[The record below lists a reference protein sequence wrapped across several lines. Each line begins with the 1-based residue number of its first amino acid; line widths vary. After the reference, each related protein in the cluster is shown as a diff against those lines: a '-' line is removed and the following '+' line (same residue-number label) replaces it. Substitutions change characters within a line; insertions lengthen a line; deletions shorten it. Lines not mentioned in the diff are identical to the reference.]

1 MSIFYYRSYLI
12 RLLSVPKT
20 EVNSSDFTPGNWPS
34 ARHGIKGSAW
44 EVLHYHKSIWRYGV
58 LLLKEM
64 ATFHSSTCILSLHK
78 MKMEDFLPNG
88 PHSLSLFTSWK
99 DLHLFSV
106 WNELKYETII
116 LGLLKWQ
123 CSSIG
128 VMGRGWYR
136 CWHLSGLNYFKSFQ
150 FEPNARADF
159 SIPQNDLM
167 SLKSQLRGW
176 TDLMLENVEIT
187 NDMDVYIYVYIY
199 ILFFLF
205 GRKQE

>member
-1 MSIFYYRSYLI
+1 MKSTFYYYLI

-20 EVNSSDFTPGNWPS
+20 EVNSSHFTPGNWPS

-58 LLLKEM
+58 LLKEM
-64 ATFHSSTCILSLHK
+64 ATFHSSTCVLSLHK
-78 MKMEDFLPNG
+78 MKMGDFLPNG
-88 PHSLSLFTSWK
+88 PHSLSRFTLWK
-99 DLHLFSV
+99 DLHLFSI
-106 WNELKYETII
+106 WNELKYETIM
-116 LGLLKWQ
+116 LGLLKSQ
-123 CSSIG
+123 CSIIG

-167 SLKSQLRGW
+167 RLKSQLRGW

-187 NDMDVYIYVYIY
+187 NDMDVYIYYVW
-199 ILFFLF
+199 
-205 GRKQE
+205 